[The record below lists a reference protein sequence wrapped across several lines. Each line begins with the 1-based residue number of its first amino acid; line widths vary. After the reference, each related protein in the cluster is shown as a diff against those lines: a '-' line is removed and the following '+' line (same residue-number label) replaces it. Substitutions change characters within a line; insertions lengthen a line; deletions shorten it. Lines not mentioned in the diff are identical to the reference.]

1 MDCSGA
7 ECQSFNLVCRFS
19 FLVLLLEEIKKKKKK
34 ERKILFS
41 EAGKAKIM
49 CVLEPKT

>member
-19 FLVLLLEEIKKKKKK
+19 FLVLLLEEIKKKKRKK
-34 ERKILFS
+34 EKYFFQKLGRLK
-41 EAGKAKIM
+41 
-49 CVLEPKT
+49 